1 MKKFI
6 LIVGM
11 VLFTMGCSKEE
22 VLTIDMDQ
30 AVARLDSYEEFA
42 SCKKASEEDLKNI
55 YDFDVSLLEEYQ
67 IMMPQLANKANMYMI
82 LKVKKENQE
91 EVRNMLNNF
100 TEKYI
105 EQFKLYAPSE
115 ADLINNKVI
124 SIKGD
129 YILYVV
135 SNDNSKTLKEI
146 MNK

>member
-6 LIVGM
+6 LILGM
-11 VLFTMGCSKEE
+11 ILFTVGCGKEE
-22 VLTIDMDQ
+22 TLVIDMDQ

-42 SCKKASEEDLKNI
+42 SCHKASEDDLETI
-55 YDFDVSLLEEYQ
+55 YDFDLSLLEEYR

-82 LKVKKENQE
+82 LKVKKENQD

-105 EQFKLYAPSE
+105 EQFKLYAPDE

-135 SNDNSKTLKEI
+135 SDDNSKTLKEI